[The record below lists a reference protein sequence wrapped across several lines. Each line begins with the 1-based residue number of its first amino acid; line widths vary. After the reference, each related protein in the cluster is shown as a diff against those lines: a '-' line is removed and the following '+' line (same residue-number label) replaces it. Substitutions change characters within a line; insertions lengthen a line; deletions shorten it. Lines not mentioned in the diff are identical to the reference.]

1 MNNRA
6 HENRKIRLTELN
18 ETLLKD
24 VDKVYDI
31 WKNSENEEVK
41 EYFSQ
46 VLFTLNK
53 LLYELNIDLENNIYT
68 DEMIEKSEEISDFL
82 KQIFDDLNEEE

>member
-53 LLYELNIDLENNIYT
+53 STL
-68 DEMIEKSEEISDFL
+68 
-82 KQIFDDLNEEE
+82 